1 MRRTK
6 DISRTRR
13 ANLFSDMFNVARK
26 LVAQITTDGDI
37 RRSINKSQ
45 VLDWRS
51 WAGCP
56 ILFASSRMF

>member
-6 DISRTRR
+6 GFSRTRR

-26 LVAQITTDGDI
+26 LVAQITTDQNI
-37 RRSINKSQ
+37 RRSVIKCQ

-51 WAGCP
+51 WAGRP
-56 ILFASSRMF
+56 ILFASSRMI

>member
-6 DISRTRR
+6 GFSRTRR

-26 LVAQITTDGDI
+26 LVAQITTDKNS
-37 RRSINKSQ
+37 RRSVIKCQ

-51 WAGCP
+51 RAGRP
-56 ILFASSRMF
+56 ILLTSSRMI

>member
-26 LVAQITTDGDI
+26 LVAQITTDGTFGVQLI
-37 RRSINKSQ
+37 KVKSWIG
-45 VLDWRS
+45 VLGPGALS
-51 WAGCP
+51 YSQAAG
-56 ILFASSRMF
+56 